1 MDAVARTR
9 PRRRRRLLST
19 TERLL
24 QDGRIVDEPTEE
36 ERTELRRLQGLGIIT
51 LSWRK
56 YFLCIDHNDDAD
68 LLHAWKRAC
77 RQKIELTSSG
87 CDDEDIQREDD
98 LQYVCE
104 ECGRAHWPIRR
115 RRTLYRR
122 AVVTM
127 TAAAVEVFF
136 EACVREID
144 PDAER
149 LGDGPAFRVRVD
161 GHAVHACLLDEC
173 TETPYATRS
182 FASVQPIVFVTA
194 APRIYTDRMPG
205 GDDWL
210 EPLALYHLARA
221 GSRALRERLAAQGA
235 LQFPRT
241 TAEAQAH
248 VHLPLRRPGPR
259 VVRERLGRHVLA
271 IQDDTASLDDVIVV
285 SGRAKGQLPVLRVLA
300 EQWRDDLSDGR
311 SRAAHHHLRL
321 DEVLDKLQ
329 AAGVDRTSDV
339 ESVRRAINRL
349 RTGIAQAY
357 VNATGIVI
365 DDNAVIDGGD
375 GYGYRINAESVTVD
389 L

>member
-1 MDAVARTR
+1 MDAVAQTR

-24 QDGRIVDEPTEE
+24 QDGRVIDEPTED
-36 ERTELRRLQGLGIIT
+36 ERAELRRLQDLGLIAV
-51 LSWRK
+51 SWRK
-56 YFLCIDHNDDAD
+56 YFLCIDHNDDTD

-77 RQKIELTSSG
+77 PQKIELTTSG
-87 CDDEDIQREDD
+87 SDDEDIQHEDD

-115 RRTLYRR
+115 HRSLYPR

-127 TAAAVEVFF
+127 TAAAVEAFF
-136 EACVREID
+136 DACVREID

-149 LGDGPAFRVRVD
+149 LHGGPAFRVRVD
-161 GHAVHACLLDEC
+161 GRAVHACLLDEC
-173 TETPYATRS
+173 TDTPYATRS

-194 APRIYTDRMPG
+194 APRIYTDRLPG

-210 EPLALYHLARA
+210 EPLALHDLARA
-221 GSRALRERLAAQGA
+221 GSRALRERLATQGS
-235 LQFPRT
+235 LPYPRT
-241 TAEAQAH
+241 IAETQAR
-248 VHLPLRRPGPR
+248 VHLPLRRPGSR
-259 VVRERLGRHVLA
+259 VVHERLGRHVLA
-271 IQDDTASLDDVIVV
+271 LQDDTASLDEVIVV

-300 EQWRDDLSDGR
+300 EQWRDDVAGGR
-311 SRAAHHHLRL
+311 PRDAHRHLRL
-321 DEVLDKLQ
+321 DEVLDKLL

-339 ESVRRAINRL
+339 ESVRRIINRL
-349 RTGIAQAY
+349 RSGIAQAY

-365 DDNAVIDGGD
+365 DDDAVIEGGD
-375 GYGYRINAESVTVD
+375 GYGYRINAQNVTVD